1 MSLEPLSDDL
11 AETSL
16 AYRRA
21 LGSFATGVCVMT
33 ATGPDG
39 PVGITANSFAS
50 LSLEPRLV
58 LWSIALTSER
68 AAVFAA
74 AERFGV
80 HVLEADD
87 RARAE
92 RFAFGD
98 CRLTVEDAEAAPG
111 RAPRL
116 HGALTWL
123 DCAREDARQVGDHLL
138 LIGRVERFETRPGP
152 GLTYFRGRWGAATE
166 G

>member
-11 AETSL
+11 AETSH

-33 ATGPDG
+33 AVGPDG

-58 LWSIALTSER
+58 LWSIALASER
-68 AAVFAA
+68 AAVFAKA
-74 AERFGV
+74 DRFGV
-80 HVLEADD
+80 HVLEAGD
-87 RARAE
+87 RDRAE

-98 CRLTVEDAEAAPG
+98 CRLTPADAESVNG
-111 RAPRL
+111 GAPRL

-123 DCAREDARQVGDHLL
+123 DCALEDARPVGDHLL
-138 LIGRVERFETRPGP
+138 LVGRVERFETRPGE
-152 GLTYFRGRWGAATE
+152 GLTYFRGRYGVAAE